1 MNFPETGFKLA
12 VLSLSTLLLG
22 GITGCGSPTS
32 QTTSPS
38 PNLTASKPIN
48 AEASASP
55 AANAA
60 QKINV
65 NTAPI
70 PELDKLELPGTKPS
84 LSERIEGKRPYQSV
98 DDLVTKKAISQD
110 ELKLIKNLIT
120 LGGNK

>member
-1 MNFPETGFKLA
+1 MTFKLA
-12 VLSLSTLLLG
+12 AVSLITLLLG
-22 GITGCGSPTS
+22 GIAGCGSSTS
-32 QTTSPS
+32 ETSSPAPS
-38 PNLTASKPIN
+38 VTASTPIK

-84 LSERIEGKRPYQSV
+84 LSERIEGKRPYQTV

-110 ELKLIKNLIT
+110 ELTLIKNLIT
-120 LGGNK
+120 LGENK